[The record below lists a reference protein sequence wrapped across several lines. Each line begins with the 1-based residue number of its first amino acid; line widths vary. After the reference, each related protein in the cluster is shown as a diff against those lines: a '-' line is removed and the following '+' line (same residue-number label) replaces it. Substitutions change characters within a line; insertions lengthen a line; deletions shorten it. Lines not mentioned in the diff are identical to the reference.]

1 MARKAG
7 HADADIAFALH
18 VLPGEAVLNLDQRGV
33 LHMNLDDILWHLD
46 LLYGATI
53 NDTEMAQAS
62 LEKLMREP
70 NEPAYKYGKRVL
82 ILASASHVIGE
93 NLDVKAQRAFVAG
106 INCDITGPELR
117 YAREDPY
124 CTMDKLLEVARNAEM
139 HYRLKRIDPLRVK
152 ETPTKVDTGAE
163 YQQLRR
169 VDEYYR
175 GNDKRACSRI
185 PLQ

>member
-62 LEKLMREP
+62 LEKLMRDEQ
-70 NEPAYKYGKRVL
+70 EPAYRYGKRVL
-82 ILASASHVIGE
+82 LLASASHVVGE
-93 NLDVKAQRAFVAG
+93 NLDLKAQRAFIAG
-106 INCDITGPELR
+106 INCGTTGPMLR
-117 YAREDPY
+117 YESQKPD
-124 CTMDKLLEVARNAEM
+124 CTMERLLEVVRNAEM
-139 HYRLKRIDPLRVK
+139 NHKLIRINPVKERVK
-152 ETPTKVDTGAE
+152 ETPTTVDTGAE
-163 YQQLRR
+163 GLQHQR
-169 VDEYYR
+169 VVED
-175 GNDKRACSRI
+175 SR
-185 PLQ
+185 Q